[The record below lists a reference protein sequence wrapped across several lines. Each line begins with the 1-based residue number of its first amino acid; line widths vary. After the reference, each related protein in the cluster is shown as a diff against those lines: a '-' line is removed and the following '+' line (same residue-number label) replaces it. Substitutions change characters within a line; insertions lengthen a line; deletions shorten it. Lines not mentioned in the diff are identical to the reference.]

1 MLISVDE
8 AAKRLKISNRAVQI
22 KCKKQG
28 VLKIGNQ
35 YQLTDEIAQRW
46 YDSENKTKRNEQEVS
61 RDVSYA
67 KRKKSVSVEQPVI
80 IIILIAIITI
90 LTCVYIFDL
99 RHQNETKDKII
110 TDKEKIIIVKDSEL
124 KTINNQLDD
133 SVKVINKLRQQN
145 RDLKY
150 KDSMRIFKP

>member
-1 MLISVDE
+1 MLVSIDE
-8 AAKRLKISNRAVQI
+8 VAKRLKISNRAVQI

-46 YDSENKTKRNEQEVS
+46 YNSENKIKRNEQEVS

-67 KRKKSVSVEQPVI
+67 KRKKSVSVEQSVMIYILLAVI
-80 IIILIAIITI
+80 IIFAGAF
-90 LTCVYIFDL
+90 IFDL
-99 RHQNETKDKII
+99 KQQNTIKD
-110 TDKEKIIIVKDSEL
+110 KIIIVKDSVHKIEL
-124 KTINNQLDD
+124 KTINKQLDD
-133 SVKVINKLRQQN
+133 SVQVINKLRLQN
-145 RDLKY
+145 QKLKD

>member
-8 AAKRLKISNRAVQI
+8 VAKRLKISNRAVQI

-67 KRKKSVSVEQPVI
+67 KRKKSISVEQSVI
-80 IIILIAIITI
+80 IIILIVAIIIFVSASI
-90 LTCVYIFDL
+90 LYL
-99 RHQNETKDKII
+99 WHQNETKDKTII
-110 TDKEKIIIVKDSEL
+110 DKDKIIMVKEAEI
-124 KTINNQLDD
+124 KTIGNQLDD
-133 SVKVINKLRQQN
+133 SVKVINKLREQN